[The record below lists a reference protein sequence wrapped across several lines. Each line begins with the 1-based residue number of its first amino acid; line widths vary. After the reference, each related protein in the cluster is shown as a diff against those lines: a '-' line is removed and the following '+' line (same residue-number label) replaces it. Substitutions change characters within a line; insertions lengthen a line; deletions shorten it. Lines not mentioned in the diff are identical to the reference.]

1 MRLGNKTMRLAQDRL
16 GFGELSD
23 KPFFSELI
31 INGGY
36 TSPRMSDT
44 TATSSV
50 TEVADELDSDDSNST
65 CLSHSSSSPV
75 KQKPSA
81 GRVNG
86 CGLPSV
92 HVPVSLPSHGHRFN
106 IIQKLNMRQTRGKV
120 MERRG
125 GPEMRLFSR
134 LPGRLA
140 FLIRD
145 TVPHS
150 ALTAG

>member
-1 MRLGNKTMRLAQDRL
+1 MRLGQAREQNDAISSGQARGSLQIIREAI
-16 GFGELSD
+16 
-23 KPFFSELI
+23 FSELI

-81 GRVNG
+81 GQYYYGVGRTQGVGLWSNAPPLTRVK
-86 CGLPSV
+86 
-92 HVPVSLPSHGHRFN
+92 PV
-106 IIQKLNMRQTRGKV
+106 
-120 MERRG
+120 
-125 GPEMRLFSR
+125 
-134 LPGRLA
+134 
-140 FLIRD
+140 
-145 TVPHS
+145 
-150 ALTAG
+150 

>member
-1 MRLGNKTMRLAQDRL
+1 MNYQI
-16 GFGELSD
+16 SH
-23 KPFFSELI
+23 FSELI

-81 GRVNG
+81 GQYYHGVGRTQGV
-86 CGLPSV
+86 GLWSNAP
-92 HVPVSLPSHGHRFN
+92 PPL
-106 IIQKLNMRQTRGKV
+106 
-120 MERRG
+120 
-125 GPEMRLFSR
+125 
-134 LPGRLA
+134 
-140 FLIRD
+140 
-145 TVPHS
+145 
-150 ALTAG
+150 

>member
-1 MRLGNKTMRLAQDRL
+1 MRLAQDRL

-81 GRVNG
+81 GQYYHGVGRTQ
-86 CGLPSV
+86 GLGLWSNA
-92 HVPVSLPSHGHRFN
+92 LPPLSRN
-106 IIQKLNMRQTRGKV
+106 
-120 MERRG
+120 
-125 GPEMRLFSR
+125 PLF
-134 LPGRLA
+134 
-140 FLIRD
+140 
-145 TVPHS
+145 
-150 ALTAG
+150 